1 MWLADTSVKRPVF
14 ATMVIMALVVVGIV
28 SYPSIGVDLL
38 PKVDFPIVTITTT
51 LKGASPEV
59 MDVDV
64 TDMIEGS
71 VNTING
77 VKSINSTSAE
87 SVSRVTIEF
96 VLERNIDLAVQDV
109 REKVS
114 LIRSKLPNDIDE
126 PRIAKVDPD
135 ASPILYLN
143 LSGNKTVRELS
154 TYADEILKEQFQR
167 INGVGDVGFNGLRMR
182 QVRIWLDASK
192 MQAYQV
198 APSDVV
204 RALQRE
210 NIELPGGRIETQT
223 KEYTVRIKGE
233 FAKIPDFNDLII
245 SYYKGAP
252 VRIKQIGKAEDGMEE
267 KRTVARYNGVTA
279 VGMSIQKQSGTNTVE
294 VANRVKAEITK
305 INTTLPPGM
314 KINIAMD
321 QSLFILRSINE
332 VQFHLLIGSIFAIL
346 AVFIFLKNMRT
357 TLISA
362 VALPVSVISTFAL
375 INAFGFT
382 FNNMTMLALSLSVGL
397 LIDDAIIVIE
407 NIYRHVEEGMAPREA
422 ATFATSEIGL
432 AVMATTFAI
441 VGIFLPVAFMKGIIG
456 RFFLQF
462 ALTVVFAVLVSL
474 LVSFTLTPMM
484 ASIFLKSKKTA
495 SKNPLI
501 PAAKGNFIVR
511 LAFWNQAGDFLEKYY
526 KKLES
531 LYRVVLEFSLKYRKL
546 VLIGALVVFFL
557 SILLVKYGLK
567 QEFVPPEDQG
577 NFLIRLE
584 APIDY
589 SVDSVEAYFKK
600 PGDLVR
606 EIKEINSL
614 YYFQGYGGYANRAV
628 MIVGLTKKAKRNK
641 SQEDIKKEV
650 RIKLREI
657 PGLKV
662 SAEDLSVVGGGT
674 RQVPIQY
681 SIRGLDLSASQNY
694 AKQISAE
701 FSKLPG
707 VVDVDTS
714 QEIGKPEY
722 QVYIDRDRAA
732 DLGVDVATVAE
743 AINLLVSGELNIARY
758 KDEARGK
765 RYDVR
770 VRLNPQDR
778 ESSSGLQRI
787 YVRARD
793 GKLVELSNIVKIQ
806 EGSGPSVIN
815 RVDRQRAVTI
825 FASLEGKP
833 LGDAMK
839 ELNDI
844 AGRILPPDYT
854 PKYQGMADTMKES
867 FGYLMFALFL
877 GIVMAYMILAAQFE
891 SFLHPVIVLLSMPL
905 SFVGAFGALFI
916 TGKTM
921 NIYSMIGLILL
932 MGLVKKNAILLVDY
946 TNVSRERGMSR
957 RDAILHAGPVR
968 MRPILMTT
976 FAMIFGMLPV
986 AIGVGEGS
994 ETRAPMG
1001 IAVIGG
1007 LITSLF
1013 LTLVV
1018 VPAAYDVFD
1027 DWKEYFK
1034 RKTFKEILGD
1044 LVLMLKNICKEIIQI
1059 LKTCMEY
1066 FKRSTSKK
1074 MLTDLVSLMK
1084 NIYGI
1089 ITKTIKVLWKHLRKK
1104 NNTVVSVKR
1113 GS

>member
-14 ATMVIMALVVVGIV
+14 ATMVIMALVVLGIV
-28 SYPSIGVDLL
+28 SYPNIGVDLF

-51 LKGASPEV
+51 LKGASSDV

-77 VKSINSTSAE
+77 VKSINSISAE
-87 SVSRVTIEF
+87 GVSRVTIEF

-114 LIRSKLPNDIDE
+114 LIRAKLPQDIDE

-135 ASPILYLN
+135 ATPILWTN
-143 LSGNKTVRELS
+143 VSGNKTVRELS
-154 TYADEILKEQFQR
+154 TYADEVLKEQFQR
-167 INGVGDVGFNGLRMR
+167 INGVGDVLFYGLRLR
-182 QVRIWLDASK
+182 QVRIWLDAAR

-198 APSDVV
+198 SPTDII
-204 RALQRE
+204 RALARE
-210 NIELPGGRIETQT
+210 NIELPGGRIETAT
-223 KEYTVRIKGE
+223 KEYSVRIKGE

-252 VRIKQIGKAEDGMEE
+252 VRIRDIGRAEDGMEE
-267 KRTVARYNGVTA
+267 RRTVARFNGVPA
-279 VGMSIQKQSGTNTVE
+279 VGMSIQKQSGTNTVY
-294 VANRVKAEITK
+294 VANLVKKEIER
-305 INTTLPPGM
+305 INKNLPPGM

-321 QSLFILRSINE
+321 QSLFIIRSINE

-346 AVFIFLKNMRT
+346 AVFIFLKNVRT

-407 NIYRHVEEGMAPREA
+407 NIYRHVEDGMDPKEA
-422 ATFATSEIGL
+422 STFATSEIGL

-441 VGIFLPVAFMKGIIG
+441 IGIFLPVAFMKGIIG
-456 RFFLQF
+456 RFFVQF

-484 ASIFLKSKKTA
+484 ASIFLKSHKT
-495 SKNPLI
+495 SVPNPLA
-501 PAAKGNFIVR
+501 PHQYLSGNNLFVKR
-511 LAFWNQAGDFLEKYY
+511 HFWQRIGDNLEKYY
-526 KKLES
+526 RKLES
-531 LYRVVLEFSLKYRKL
+531 GYRMVLEWSLNFRMSML
-546 VLIGALVVFFL
+546 VGALVVFAA
-557 SILLVKYGLK
+557 SIALALFGLGK
-567 QEFVPPEDQG
+567 EFVPPEDQG
-577 NFLIRLE
+577 NFIIRLE

-589 SVDSVEAYFKK
+589 SVDAVEKYFMRAEN
-600 PGDLVR
+600 LVKEIP
-606 EIKEINSL
+606 EIKTIW
-614 YYFQGYGGYANRAV
+614 YFQGYGGYTNRGSLL
-628 MIVGLTKKAKRNK
+628 VGLTPKAQRKR
-641 SQEDIKKEV
+641 SQEDLKKDV
-650 RIKLREI
+650 RIKLKQI

-662 SAEDLSVVGGGT
+662 SAEDVSMVGGGQ
-674 RQVPIQY
+674 RQVPIQF
-681 SIRGLDLSASQNY
+681 SIRGLDLNASQGY
-694 AKQISAE
+694 AKQIVGE
-701 FSKLPG
+701 LSKVPG
-707 VVDVDTS
+707 IVDIDTS
-714 QEIGKPEY
+714 QEMGKPEY
-722 QVYIDRDRAA
+722 KVYIDRDRAA

-743 AINLLVSGELNIARY
+743 AINLLIGGELDVARY
-758 KDEARGK
+758 KDETRGK

-793 GKLVELSNIVKIQ
+793 GKLVELSNVVKIQ

-825 FASLEGKP
+825 FAALEAKP
-833 LGDAMK
+833 LGEAK
-839 ELNDI
+839 QELDDI
-844 AGRILPPDYT
+844 ASRILPPDYL
-854 PKYQGMADTMKES
+854 PKYQGMADTMAES
-867 FGYLMFALFL
+867 FGYLLFALVL
-877 GIVMAYMILAAQFE
+877 GIIMAYMILASQFE
-891 SFLHPVIVLLSMPL
+891 SFVHPVIVLLSMPL
-905 SFVGAFGALFI
+905 SFIGAFGALYI
-916 TGKTM
+916 TGKTI
-921 NIYSMIGLILL
+921 NIYSLIGLILL

-946 TNVSRERGMSR
+946 TNVSRGRGMSR
-957 RDAILHAGPVR
+957 REAILHAGPVR

-976 FAMIFGMLPV
+976 FAMVFGMLPV
-986 AIGVGEGS
+986 AIGVGEGA

-1007 LITSLF
+1007 LLTSLV

-1018 VPAAYDVFD
+1018 VPAAYDIFD
-1027 DWKEYFK
+1027 EWQEKFK
-1034 RKTFKEILGD
+1034 
-1044 LVLMLKNICKEIIQI
+1044 NW
-1059 LKTCMEY
+1059 
-1066 FKRSTSKK
+1066 RSKQ
-1074 MLTDLVSLMK
+1074 
-1084 NIYGI
+1084 
-1089 ITKTIKVLWKHLRKK
+1089 K
-1104 NNTVVSVKR
+1104 NNTGR
-1113 GS
+1113 

>member
-87 SVSRVTIEF
+87 SVSRVIIEF
-96 VLERNIDLAVQDV
+96 ALERNIDQAVQDV

-114 LIRSKLPNDIDE
+114 LVRSKLPTDIDE
-126 PRIAKVDPD
+126 PKIAKVDPD

-167 INGVGDVGFNGLRMR
+167 INGVGDVGFSGLRLR
-182 QVRIWLDASK
+182 QVRIWLDAAK
-192 MQAYQV
+192 MQAYQI
-198 APSDVV
+198 APADVV

-245 SYYKGAP
+245 TYYKGAP

-267 KRTVARYNGVTA
+267 KRTLARYNGVTA

-294 VANRVKAEITK
+294 VANRVKSEIAK

-321 QSLFILRSINE
+321 QSLFIIRSINE

-407 NIYRHVEEGMAPREA
+407 NIYRHVEEGMEPREA
-422 ATFATSEIGL
+422 AKFATSEIGL

-484 ASIFLKSKKTA
+484 ASIFLKSKKDST
-495 SKNPLI
+495 KNPLI
-501 PAAKGNFIVR
+501 PAAKGNFISR

-526 KKLES
+526 KKLEGG
-531 LYRVVLEFSLKYRKL
+531 YRDVLEFSLKYRKL
-546 VLIGALVVFFL
+546 ILIGAMVIFFL

-577 NFLIRLE
+577 NFLVRLE

-589 SVDSVEAYFKK
+589 SVDSVEVYFKK
-600 PGDLVR
+600 PEELLR
-606 EIKEINSL
+606 EIKEINSIF
-614 YYFQGYGGYANRAV
+614 YFQGYGGYANRAV
-628 MIVGLTKKAKRNK
+628 MIVGLTKKSKRNK

-657 PGLKV
+657 PGLKF

-722 QVYIDRDRAA
+722 KIYIDRDRAA
-732 DLGVDVATVAE
+732 DLGVDVASVAE

-793 GKLVELSNIVKIQ
+793 GKLVELSNIVKIE

-833 LGDAMK
+833 LGDAMQ

-867 FGYLMFALFL
+867 FGYLLFALFL

-891 SFLHPVIVLLSMPL
+891 SFVHPVTVLLAMPL

-1027 DWKEYFK
+1027 DWQEYFK
-1034 RKTFKEILGD
+1034 KKTFKEILID
-1044 LVLMLKNICKEIIQI
+1044 
-1059 LKTCMEY
+1059 
-1066 FKRSTSKK
+1066 
-1074 MLTDLVSLMK
+1074 SLLLCR
-1084 NIYGI
+1084 NIYGLT
-1089 ITKTIKVLWKHLRKK
+1089 TKTAKERWQHFRKK
-1104 NNTVVSVKR
+1104 K
-1113 GS
+1113 